1 MSGKNQR
8 DYLNYNMRITTV
20 TVAQLPFF
28 KNKFINH
35 KKTPL

>member
-1 MSGKNQR
+1 MIKAE
-8 DYLNYNMRITTV
+8 RITAV

-35 KKTPL
+35 KKITSLEAI